1 MTDEPPP
8 PIVIADPALLALPP
22 LADGEV
28 VRDSGDRACVK
39 PEAPCPVMFG
49 AMHKLLGHKDG
60 ARPPFCAHP
69 HSGVGVMTLLFQ
81 CAGGMRPWDN
91 LNGPE
96 AAPLLPGGV
105 YHVDTGAGC
114 LWYNAMAMDGASDAP
129 LRPPSTRVRDPADVA
144 VVAQDDGLRARVLA
158 GAYRDA
164 ADGLRAAHPLVVL
177 HVEVAKAG
185 TLGPL
190 PAGHDGFLWVLDGR
204 LGAGDALVALG
215 APHRRPYAKYVGYG
229 GGFVHRD
236 AAGVEAAMAEYE
248 RDPATARALARRA
261 PSTSHLDLVGGF
273 QDNGGP
279 MLEQPDGVV
288 ARFKNRGSST
298 ARTAAPCFF
307 EVLIDGA
314 CIVSRFDAV
323 DGADVDAAAKGLAA
337 LLPLDALAGGGCG
350 GDAACAQRAVRAGF
364 EGARDACLARGRN
377 RGGGAAAVATYAR
390 SFDGFAERRPVVWFD
405 GRTVPAPDDSYDV
418 VCFTY
423 VLHHAAGATIKL
435 LREARRVSKRYVVVL
450 EDLQETAADAENAH
464 AHEPLGAFRTREE
477 WVDLF
482 VLLGFSVADH
492 GPCNAG
498 GLAGFR
504 HTMAFWI
511 LEKVQDAPP
520 RRRRPAR
527 RRRVSELRRELAAT

>member
-1 MTDEPPP
+1 M
-8 PIVIADPALLALPP
+8 VRGALALALLA
-22 LADGEV
+22 
-28 VRDSGDRACVK
+28 
-39 PEAPCPVMFG
+39 
-49 AMHKLLGHKDG
+49 
-60 ARPPFCAHP
+60 
-69 HSGVGVMTLLFQ
+69 
-81 CAGGMRPWDN
+81 AG
-91 LNGPE
+91 
-96 AAPLLPGGV
+96 
-105 YHVDTGAGC
+105 
-114 LWYNAMAMDGASDAP
+114 
-129 LRPPSTRVRDPADVA
+129 
-144 VVAQDDGLRARVLA
+144 
-158 GAYRDA
+158 
-164 ADGLRAAHPLVVL
+164 
-177 HVEVAKAG
+177 
-185 TLGPL
+185 
-190 PAGHDGFLWVLDGR
+190 
-204 LGAGDALVALG
+204 
-215 APHRRPYAKYVGYG
+215 
-229 GGFVHRD
+229 
-236 AAGVEAAMAEYE
+236 
-248 RDPATARALARRA
+248 
-261 PSTSHLDLVGGF
+261 
-273 QDNGGP
+273 
-279 MLEQPDGVV
+279 
-288 ARFKNRGSST
+288 
-298 ARTAAPCFF
+298 TAAPCFF

-364 EGARDACLARGRN
+364 EGARDACLARGVGSPCLDVVDASGARGAVALCVFDAGADVAPAEALVAPIAAARGGVELLVHAREPSKVAVAFDGATAGGDLAAAAAAWAVARGLPAEVAPELAAAASDAIAGLHVSWMVGGLPLARALQGPAAPFAARAAAYLGVSEASFGHVAEFWLRRDALFLDALARRLGGAKLARN

>member
-8 PIVIADPALLALPP
+8 PICIADPALLALPP

-49 AMHKLLGHKDG
+49 AMHKLLGHKDVRGRGSHVPAVTHCDPFVLCDAIRLPKG

-114 LWYNAMAMDGASDAP
+114 VHDEPMDPLAASLPTMRANFDGGAPAPAASPGAHAWLMQLWYNAMAMDGASDAP

-190 PAGHDGFLWVLDGR
+190 PAGHNGFLWVLDGR
-204 LGAGDALVALG
+204 LGAGDVELEFGAEGLCLLPPGGTALRLRNLGDAPAQALVALG

-236 AAGVEAAMAEYE
+236 AAGVDLWRCRSQRSDSVWRAAQQQPPTCPGP
-248 RDPATARALARRA
+248 RRSRRTRSRRRRICRRALCPGRRRRRRRRRGPSRAWTRPARPG
-261 PSTSHLDLVGGF
+261 PS
-273 QDNGGP
+273 
-279 MLEQPDGVV
+279 
-288 ARFKNRGSST
+288 
-298 ARTAAPCFF
+298 
-307 EVLIDGA
+307 
-314 CIVSRFDAV
+314 
-323 DGADVDAAAKGLAA
+323 
-337 LLPLDALAGGGCG
+337 
-350 GDAACAQRAVRAGF
+350 
-364 EGARDACLARGRN
+364 
-377 RGGGAAAVATYAR
+377 
-390 SFDGFAERRPVVWFD
+390 
-405 GRTVPAPDDSYDV
+405 
-418 VCFTY
+418 
-423 VLHHAAGATIKL
+423 
-435 LREARRVSKRYVVVL
+435 
-450 EDLQETAADAENAH
+450 
-464 AHEPLGAFRTREE
+464 
-477 WVDLF
+477 
-482 VLLGFSVADH
+482 
-492 GPCNAG
+492 
-498 GLAGFR
+498 
-504 HTMAFWI
+504 
-511 LEKVQDAPP
+511 P
-520 RRRRPAR
+520 RRRRGR
-527 RRRVSELRRELAAT
+527 RRGPSPCSASSATG

>member
-1 MTDEPPP
+1 M
-8 PIVIADPALLALPP
+8 VRGALALALLA
-22 LADGEV
+22 
-28 VRDSGDRACVK
+28 
-39 PEAPCPVMFG
+39 
-49 AMHKLLGHKDG
+49 
-60 ARPPFCAHP
+60 
-69 HSGVGVMTLLFQ
+69 
-81 CAGGMRPWDN
+81 AG
-91 LNGPE
+91 
-96 AAPLLPGGV
+96 
-105 YHVDTGAGC
+105 
-114 LWYNAMAMDGASDAP
+114 
-129 LRPPSTRVRDPADVA
+129 
-144 VVAQDDGLRARVLA
+144 
-158 GAYRDA
+158 
-164 ADGLRAAHPLVVL
+164 
-177 HVEVAKAG
+177 
-185 TLGPL
+185 
-190 PAGHDGFLWVLDGR
+190 
-204 LGAGDALVALG
+204 
-215 APHRRPYAKYVGYG
+215 
-229 GGFVHRD
+229 
-236 AAGVEAAMAEYE
+236 
-248 RDPATARALARRA
+248 
-261 PSTSHLDLVGGF
+261 
-273 QDNGGP
+273 
-279 MLEQPDGVV
+279 
-288 ARFKNRGSST
+288 
-298 ARTAAPCFF
+298 TAAPCFF

-364 EGARDACLARGRN
+364 EAARDACLARGVGSPCLDVVDASGARGAVALCVFDAGADVAPAEALVAPIAAARGGVELLVHAREPSKVAVAFDGATAGGDLAAAAAAWAVARGLPAEVAPHLAGRLSDAIAGLHVSWMVGSLPLARALRRPAAPWAARAAAYLGVSEASFGHVAEFWLRRDALFLDALARRLGGAKLAVLDVGSGTGALGAVVSAILDAPRALFVDVDDPDQRN

-418 VCFTY
+418 ACFTY

-511 LEKVQDAPP
+511 LEVVPDAPP